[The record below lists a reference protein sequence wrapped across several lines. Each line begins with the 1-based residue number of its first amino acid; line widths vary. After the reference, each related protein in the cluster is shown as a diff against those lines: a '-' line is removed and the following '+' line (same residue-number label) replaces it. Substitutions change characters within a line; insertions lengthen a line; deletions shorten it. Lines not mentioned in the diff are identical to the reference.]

1 LKISPVVS
9 KRKGTKKIKQS
20 PKEGEDEMR
29 GLLAK

>member
-1 LKISPVVS
+1 VN

-20 PKEGEDEMR
+20 PKEEEDEMK